1 MRRTPQ
7 FMRNYLA
14 KCEEINMEIDSWFIR
29 SCMTSSVLF
38 PIRWV
43 APPPKFFK
51 ICFLQLLQLD
61 ILEDFDFCPQQH
73 SPIVFVLQDL
83 CLQLGECDRTLLS
96 VLTYPV
102 HPSEVCVHLKLQSFT
117 SWSFNPA
124 NHQADLSQLQKSWS
138 LHLKN
143 RQTMSLRFS
152 RSPCLS
158 SRLDKLKAEPSG
170 VYASYHLKIYHAYIY
185 QTPTVI

>member
-1 MRRTPQ
+1 MHRTPQ

-14 KCEEINMEIDSWFIR
+14 NYEEINVEIDSWFIR

-43 APPPKFFK
+43 APSPQFFK

-61 ILEDFDFCPQQH
+61 ILQDFDFCPQQH

-96 VLTYPV
+96 VLTYLV
-102 HPSEVCVHLKLQSFT
+102 LLSEVCVHLKLRSFT
-117 SWSFNPA
+117 SWRFNLIIPKVSCPRFPQTEA
-124 NHQADLSQLQKSWS
+124 STWRPIHRAVMILSQ
-138 LHLKN
+138 
-143 RQTMSLRFS
+143 F
-152 RSPCLS
+152 
-158 SRLDKLKAEPSG
+158 
-170 VYASYHLKIYHAYIY
+170 
-185 QTPTVI
+185 TPIQ